1 MEVAMTLA
9 EEKQIKNLFKQ
20 AMLEL
25 MTERRDELYDL
36 FAEALEDTLLVK
48 AIRAGENSPTVDK
61 ADILRVLDGAA

>member
-1 MEVAMTLA
+1 MTLA

-48 AIRAGENSPTVDK
+48 AIREGENSPTVAK

>member
-1 MEVAMTLA
+1 MTLA

-48 AIRAGENSPTVDK
+48 AIREGENSPTVGK